1 MLAGAGLTLIGS
13 LTVEVALVLLLMG
26 VSRDRLIWVL
36 LLGIALIACGA
47 TVLFVGR
54 QRQRTQ

>member
-13 LTVEVALVLLLMG
+13 LTVEVALVLLLLS
-26 VSRDRLIWVL
+26 VSRDRLVWVL

-47 TVLFVGR
+47 TVLFVG
-54 QRQRTQ
+54 QKRQRTP